1 MQGSSYPAGKE
12 KAGQLSRAEI
22 NVTWGRLQ
30 RQDLGKRRQEPNY
43 QEKMAIGCSRQR
55 IKEEA
60 EENGGAQVNE
70 HEKSPYAFVP
80 IKLSLLKPEAK
91 LHWVRSMP

>member
-1 MQGSSYPAGKE
+1 MVS
-12 KAGQLSRAEI
+12 
-22 NVTWGRLQ
+22 
-30 RQDLGKRRQEPNY
+30 
-43 QEKMAIGCSRQR
+43 GCSRQR

-80 IKLSLLKPEAK
+80 IKLCFVP
-91 LHWVRSMP
+91 P

>member
-1 MQGSSYPAGKE
+1 
-12 KAGQLSRAEI
+12 
-22 NVTWGRLQ
+22 
-30 RQDLGKRRQEPNY
+30 
-43 QEKMAIGCSRQR
+43 MASGCSRQR

-80 IKLSLLKPEAK
+80 IKLCFVP
-91 LHWVRSMP
+91 P